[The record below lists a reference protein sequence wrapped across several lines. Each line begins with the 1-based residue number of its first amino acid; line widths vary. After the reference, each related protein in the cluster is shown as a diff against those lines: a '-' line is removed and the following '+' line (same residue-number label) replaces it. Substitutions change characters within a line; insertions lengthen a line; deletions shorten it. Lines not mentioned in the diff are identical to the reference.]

1 MIDNYVAL
9 HQANN
14 LHISKTDN
22 LKQLK
27 KQTDNFEAVIL
38 KHFLDESL
46 KMDNSL
52 FPKSAGQNIYNS
64 MYKDTL
70 SKELSG
76 GFGYSELL
84 FNYLKEKV

>member
-1 MIDNYVAL
+1 MIDNYMAL
-9 HQANN
+9 HQYNN
-14 LHISKTDN
+14 LHISKNDN

-27 KQTDNFEAVIL
+27 QQTDNFEAVIL
-38 KHFLDESL
+38 KSFLDESL
-46 KMDNSL
+46 DMKNDL